1 MSVSMEARMRSVA
14 PLEARSAWLGLLVL
28 ALSLVL
34 GPIAC
39 TEVPDPIDPDAI
51 VSATHARLRARAREH
66 DDARPI
72 RLRSRDGIDL
82 PLVRLEV
89 RGTVEDPLAFT
100 ELHMDFENPEPR
112 PLDATL
118 RVQLPAQARV
128 TRFAVLIEG
137 SWREAE
143 VVERKPGQIRPSL
156 FEPAVPW
163 IDAAPSDMQR
173 FEVLLPELPGR
184 SVQKLVMSY
193 AETFATDDDVYRLA
207 LAGLREVPRFS
218 ARVVMHGQADPL
230 LADYAGVRQASE
242 LGVDELG
249 KPLIDLVRFDWT
261 PTDDLIV
268 PTTGLRRTG
277 VRHGRK
283 VAARINPLTHDHAA
297 AIAGLTIL
305 FDTSAS
311 QAVGYT
317 QRIERLAGL
326 IEALQPWV
334 GAEIWLRLIAF
345 DQGFETIHDGPI
357 GELEPGAFERLRKRR
372 ALGASNLV
380 SVLRHAGA
388 RRGPVVDR
396 VILISDG
403 KATAGVQDRSALLD
417 TVRELADGGVRRID
431 VIADSGT
438 RDEWLLRNLV
448 RQLPES
454 GLVLSADQGPRPVVR
469 RLLRT
474 VHDDVRVSVPGARWF
489 YPEVVHGV
497 QSDDEI
503 LVYADVETV
512 GESLR
517 VVIDSHG
524 KQTWDVP
531 LIEVEEPLVDW
542 ALAEARVEFLVATL
556 EDRPEGQSLVARQ
569 QLWRRIVTT
578 SRDARVVN
586 DYTRLA
592 MLADTD
598 DYDRAR
604 LDPAA
609 LPDVLFAGPDTV
621 QRRDRGV
628 PAALAQPEVPLVHT
642 RLPRF
647 SQDTLTGEQLVL
659 LADDRRAR
667 TTGDDDEDSAALE
680 PDLELLVGE
689 VDEPRSLDDLLVDET
704 PRPRVEDPIEA
715 ELARL
720 RRAQPYVKR
729 GRTRVEPP
737 LRDPEDA
744 YHGNL
749 LAVMNLL
756 DWGKVLEAKQVALAW
771 RDAEPGEVMAVVALG
786 EALEAS
792 AEIEEAARAY
802 GSIIDLHPDRA
813 DMRRFAGSRLEQLGS
828 VGGRLAIDSY
838 RRAREQR
845 PDHPSSHRLLAFALL
860 RAGRDAQAFAVLES
874 ALERD
879 WSNSFP
885 GVEKVLREDLGLAA
899 AGWIRS
905 DPEVRESVV
914 ARLDQLGA
922 SLEQEPSLRFVL
934 TWETGAND
942 VDLHVRDALG
952 SHAYY
957 DNRALRTGG
966 VLYYDATEGWGPEVF
981 TILGEPTGYPYNLQV
996 HYYARGPNGYG
1007 MGKLQ
1012 IVEHDGAGRLEFDE
1026 RPFVVM
1032 KDRAYVDLGDLDGPL
1047 GKR

>member
-1 MSVSMEARMRSVA
+1 MLVSPEARVRQAGSIGSS
-14 PLEARSAWLGLLVL
+14 LL
-28 ALSLVL
+28 ALLIVVIGL
-34 GPIAC
+34 IAC
-39 TEVPDPIDPDAI
+39 IETPTPVDPDAV
-51 VSATHARLRARAREH
+51 VSATHARLRAGERE
-66 DDARPI
+66 DPRPI

-82 PLVRLEV
+82 PLVRLEA

-118 RVQLPAQARV
+118 RVALPAQARV

-143 VVERKPGQIRPSL
+143 VVERKPGQLRPSL
-156 FEPAVPW
+156 YEPALPW
-163 IDAAPSDMQR
+163 IDPEPSAMQR
-173 FEVLLPELPGR
+173 FEVLLPELPAHA
-184 SVQKLVMSY
+184 VQKLVLSY
-193 AETFATDDDVYRLA
+193 AETFAGDEDVYRLA
-207 LAGLREVPRFS
+207 LAGLREIPRFS
-218 ARVVMHGQADPL
+218 ARVVLHGQADPL
-230 LADYAGVRQASE
+230 LADFDHAPLE
-242 LGVDELG
+242 LDGDLG

-261 PTDDLIV
+261 PTDDLVV
-268 PTTGLRRTG
+268 PTSGLRRTG
-277 VRHGRK
+277 VRNGRK
-283 VAARINPLTHDHAA
+283 VAARINPLTHDHASG
-297 AIAGLTIL
+297 IGGLTIL

-311 QAVGYT
+311 QAVGYA
-317 QRIERLAGL
+317 QRIDRLAGL
-326 IEALQPWV
+326 IESLQPWT
-334 GAEIWLRLIAF
+334 GAEIWLHLVAF
-345 DQGFETIHDGPI
+345 DQGFETIYDGPI
-357 GELEPGAFERLRKRR
+357 GKLERGAFERLRKRR

-380 SVLRHAGA
+380 SVLRHVSA
-388 RRGPVVDR
+388 RRAPASALVDR

-403 KATAGVQDRSALLD
+403 KATAGVQERSVMLD
-417 TVRELADGGVRRID
+417 AGRELAEGGVRRID
-431 VIADSGT
+431 VIADSGA
-438 RDEWLLRNLV
+438 RDEWLIRNLV

-454 GLVLSADQGPRPVVR
+454 GLVLNADEPPRALVR

-474 VHDDVRVSVPGARWF
+474 VHDDVHVSVPGARWF
-489 YPEVVHGV
+489 YPEVVHGL

-503 LVYADVETV
+503 LVFADVETV
-512 GESLR
+512 DDSLR

-542 ALAEARVEFLVATL
+542 ALAQARVDFLVATL
-556 EDRPEGQSLVARQ
+556 EDKSEGQSLIARQ

-578 SRDARVVN
+578 SRESRVVN
-586 DYTRLA
+586 AYTRLA
-592 MLADTD
+592 MLAVAD

-609 LPDVLFAGPDTV
+609 LPDVLFAGPDVV
-621 QRRDRGV
+621 QRRVRGI
-628 PAALAQPEVPLVHT
+628 PNALAQPEVPLAQS

-647 SQDTLTGEQLVL
+647 SQDTLAGEQLLL
-659 LADDRRAR
+659 LADDHRAR
-667 TTGDDDEDSAALE
+667 TASDEDDDPSALD

-689 VDEPRSLDDLLVDET
+689 LDEPRDLEEMLIEGSG
-704 PRPRVEDPIEA
+704 RSRVEDPVEA

-720 RRAQPYVKR
+720 RRAQPFVKR
-729 GRTRVEPP
+729 GRARVQPP
-737 LRDPEDA
+737 SRSPDDA

-756 DWGKVLEAKQVALAW
+756 DWGKLLEAKQVALAW
-771 RDAEPGEVMAVVALG
+771 RDAEPTEVMAVVALG
-786 EALEAS
+786 EVLEAN
-792 AEIEEAARAY
+792 AEVEAAARAY

-828 VGGRLAIDSY
+828 VGARLAVDTY

-860 RAGRDAQAFAVLES
+860 RAGREAQAFDVLEA

-899 AGWIRS
+899 AAWIRS
-905 DPEVRESVV
+905 HPD
-914 ARLDQLGA
+914 ARDAAQHRAEQAGA
-922 SLEQEPSLRFVL
+922 TIEQEPSLRFVL

-957 DNRALRTGG
+957 DSRALRTGG
-966 VLYYDATEGWGPEVF
+966 VLYYDVTEGWGPEVF

-996 HYYARGPNGYG
+996 HYYARGPNGFG

-1012 IVEHDGAGRLEFDE
+1012 IVEHDGAGRIEFED

-1032 KDRAYVDLGDLDGPL
+1032 KDRAYVDLGDLEGPL

>member
-1 MSVSMEARMRSVA
+1 MPVSMKTA
-14 PLEARSAWLGLLVL
+14 LL
-28 ALSLVL
+28 ALLALALAV
-34 GPIAC
+34 IAC
-39 TEVPDPIDPDAI
+39 TEKPTPVDPDAI
-51 VSATHARLRARAREH
+51 VSATHARLRARASER
-66 DDARPI
+66 DDPRPI

-82 PLVRLEV
+82 PLVRLEA
-89 RGTVEDPLAFT
+89 RGMVEDPLAFT

-118 RVQLPAQARV
+118 RVQLPAHARV

-156 FEPAVPW
+156 FEPAEPW
-163 IDAAPSDMQR
+163 VDPAPSEMQR

-184 SVQKLVMSY
+184 TVQKVVLSY
-193 AETFATDDDVYRLA
+193 AETFATDDDLYRLA
-207 LAGLREVPRFS
+207 LVGLREIPRFS
-218 ARVVMHGQADPL
+218 ARVVLHGQADPL
-230 LADYAGVRQASE
+230 LADFAGVRQASE
-242 LGVDELG
+242 LAVNDLG
-249 KPLIDLVRFDWT
+249 KPFIELVRFDWT
-261 PTDDLIV
+261 PADDLVV
-268 PTTGLRRTG
+268 PTSGLRRTG
-277 VRHGRK
+277 VRNGRK

-297 AIAGLTIL
+297 PIGGLTIL

-311 QAVGYT
+311 QAVGYA
-317 QRIERLAGL
+317 QRVDRLAEL
-326 IEALQPWV
+326 IAALQPWT
-334 GAEIWLRLIAF
+334 GGEIWLRLIAF

-357 GELEPGAFERLRKRR
+357 GELEQGAFERLRKRR

-380 SVLRHAGA
+380 SVLRHTGA
-388 RRGPVVDR
+388 RRGPLVDR

-403 KATAGVQDRSALLD
+403 KATAGQQDRSALLD
-417 TVRELADGGVRRID
+417 SVSELADGGVRRID
-431 VIADSGT
+431 VIADAGT

-454 GLVLSADQGPRPVVR
+454 GLVLEAENGPRPLVR

-474 VHDDVRVSVPGARWF
+474 VHDDVRVSVPGARWS
-489 YPEVVHGV
+489 YPEVVHGI

-503 LVYADVETV
+503 LVFADVETV
-512 GESLR
+512 GDSLR
-517 VVIDSHG
+517 VVVDSHG

-531 LIEVEEPLVDW
+531 LTDVEEPLVDW

-592 MLADTD
+592 MLADPD

-609 LPDVLFAGPDTV
+609 LPDVLFAGPDAV
-621 QRRDRGV
+621 QRRVRGI
-628 PAALAQPEVPLVHT
+628 PNALIQPEVPLAHT

-647 SQDTLTGEQLVL
+647 GQDTLAGEQLLL

-667 TTGDDDEDSAALE
+667 AADEEAEEPSALE
-680 PDLELLVGE
+680 PDLELLVGS
-689 VDEPRSLDDLLVDET
+689 VDEPRQIDDLLLDDA
-704 PRPRVEDPIEA
+704 PRPRVEDPVEA

-729 GRTRVEPP
+729 GRTRVEAPP
-737 LRDPEDA
+737 RSPDDA

-756 DWGKVLEAKQVALAW
+756 AWGNVLEAKQVALAW
-771 RDAEPGEVMAVVALG
+771 RDAEPTEVMAVVALG
-786 EALEAS
+786 EVLEAN
-792 AEIEEAARAY
+792 AEIEAAARAY
-802 GSIIDLHPDRA
+802 GSIIDLHPERA

-860 RAGRDAQAFAVLES
+860 RAGRDAQAFEVLES

-879 WSNSFP
+879 WSTSFP

-899 AGWIRS
+899 AGWIRRE
-905 DPEVRESVV
+905 PEARDEVQ
-914 ARLDQLGA
+914 ARLDQVGA
-922 SLEQEPSLRFVL
+922 TIEQEPSLRFVL

-966 VLYYDATEGWGPEVF
+966 VLYYDVTEGWGPEVF

-1012 IVEHDGAGRLEFDE
+1012 IVEHDGSGRLEFDE

-1032 KDRAYVDLGDLDGPL
+1032 KDRAYVDLGDLEGPL

>member
-1 MSVSMEARMRSVA
+1 MASRFALV
-14 PLEARSAWLGLLVL
+14 LLVFAVL
-28 ALSLVL
+28 ACIETAT
-34 GPIAC
+34 PN
-39 TEVPDPIDPDAI
+39 DPDAL
-51 VSATHARLRARAREH
+51 VSATHARLRERVDARE
-66 DDARPI
+66 DPRPI
-72 RLRSRDGIDL
+72 RLRSRDGTDL

-100 ELHMDFENPEPR
+100 ELHLDFENPEPR

-118 RVQLPAQARV
+118 RVELPVDARV
-128 TRFAVLIEG
+128 TRFAALIEG

-143 VVERKPGQIRPSL
+143 VVERKPGQLRPSL
-156 FEPAVPW
+156 FDPATPCIDPEPE
-163 IDAAPSDMQR
+163 PSGTQR
-173 FEVLLPELPGR
+173 FEVVLPELPGR
-184 SVQKLVMSY
+184 SIQKLVLSY
-193 AETFATDDDVYRLA
+193 AETFTGDDDMYRLS
-207 LAGLREVPRFS
+207 LTGLREVPRFS
-218 ARVVMHGQADPL
+218 ARVVLHGQADPL

-242 LGVDELG
+242 LATDERG
-249 KPLIDLVRFDWT
+249 KPLIDLVRYDWT
-261 PTDDLIV
+261 PTDDLVV
-268 PTTGLRRTG
+268 PTSGLRRTG

-297 AIAGLTIL
+297 PIGGLTIL

-311 QAVGYT
+311 RAVGYAA
-317 QRIERLAGL
+317 RIEQLAAL
-326 IEALQPWV
+326 IEALQPWT
-334 GAEIWLRLIAF
+334 GGETWLRLIAF

-357 GELEPGAFERLRKRR
+357 GELERGAFERLRKRR

-380 SVLRHAGA
+380 SVLRHTAA
-388 RRGPVVDR
+388 RRGPRVDR

-403 KATAGVQDRSALLD
+403 QATAGVQDRSVVLD

-431 VIADSGT
+431 VIADAGE
-438 RDEWLLRNLV
+438 RDAWLLRNLV

-454 GLVLSADQGPRPVVR
+454 GLVLQSDEGPRRLVR
-469 RLLRT
+469 RLVRT
-474 VHDDVRVSVPGARWF
+474 VHDDVRISVPGARWF

-503 LVYADVETV
+503 LVYADVETLD
-512 GESLR
+512 GTLR
-517 VVIDSHG
+517 VSVESHG
-524 KQTWDVP
+524 KQTLDVP
-531 LIEVEEPLVDW
+531 LTEVEEPLVDW
-542 ALAEARVEFLVATL
+542 ALAAARVEFLVATL
-556 EDRPEGQSLVARQ
+556 EEKSEGQSLVARQ

-578 SRDARVVN
+578 SRDSRVVN
-586 DYTRLA
+586 AYTRLA

-609 LPDVLFAGPDTV
+609 LPGVLFAGPDAV
-621 QRRDRGV
+621 QRRVRGI
-628 PAALAQPEVPLVHT
+628 PNALLQPEVPLART

-647 SQDTLTGEQLVL
+647 EQDTLTGEQLLL

-667 TTGDDDEDSAALE
+667 ESDEGDPDPELLE
-680 PDLELLVGE
+680 SDLELLVGDVE
-689 VDEPRSLDDLLVDET
+689 GPPLALDDLLVDDP
-704 PRPRVEDPIEA
+704 PRSRVADPVEV

-720 RRAQPYVKR
+720 RRARPYVQR
-729 GRTRVEPP
+729 GRARAEPP
-737 LRDPEDA
+737 RRDPDDA

-756 DWGKVLEAKQVALAW
+756 EWGKVLEAKQVALAW
-771 RDAEPGEVMAVVALG
+771 REAEPTEVMAVVALG
-786 EALEAS
+786 EALEAN
-792 AEIEEAARAY
+792 AEIDEAARAY

-813 DMRRFAGSRLEQLGS
+813 DMRRFAGSRLEPLGS

-860 RAGRDAQAFAVLES
+860 RAGRDAQAFQVLES

-879 WSNSFP
+879 WSSTFP

-899 AGWIRS
+899 AAWIRRE
-905 DPEVRESVV
+905 PEARDAVQ
-914 ARLDQLGA
+914 ARLDPLGA
-922 SLEQEPSLRFVL
+922 EFEREPSLRFVL

-966 VLYYDATEGWGPEVF
+966 VLYYDVTEGWGPEVF

-1012 IVEHDGAGRLEFDE
+1012 IVEHDGSGRIEFDE

-1032 KDRAYVDLGDLDGPL
+1032 KDRAYVDLGDLEGPL

>member
-1 MSVSMEARMRSVA
+1 MSVSTEARLRRAASIESTWRA
-14 PLEARSAWLGLLVL
+14 TWTLLTLLVL
-28 ALSLVL
+28 AL
-34 GPIAC
+34 GAIAC
-39 TEVPDPIDPDAI
+39 TEPTSTIDPDALI
-51 VSATHARLRARAREH
+51 SATQARLRARAGDR
-66 DDARPI
+66 DDRPI

-82 PLVRLEV
+82 PLARLEV
-89 RGTVEDPLAFT
+89 RGTLEDPLAFT
-100 ELHMDFENPEPR
+100 ELHMEFENPEPR
-112 PLDATL
+112 MLDATL
-118 RVQLPAQARV
+118 RVQLPAHARV

-143 VVERKPGQIRPSL
+143 VVERKPGQLRPSL
-156 FEPAVPW
+156 FDPATPWADPEPSP
-163 IDAAPSDMQR
+163 MQR

-184 SVQKLVMSY
+184 SIQKLVLSY
-193 AETFATDDDVYRLA
+193 AETFAGDEDMYRIA

-218 ARVVMHGQADPL
+218 ARVVLHGQADPL

-242 LGVDELG
+242 LGVDERG
-249 KPLIDLVRFDWT
+249 KPLIDLVRLDWT
-261 PTDDLIV
+261 PTDDLVV
-268 PTTGLRRTG
+268 PTSGLRQIG
-277 VRHGRK
+277 VRNGRK
-283 VAARINPLTHDHAA
+283 VAARINPLTHDHASP
-297 AIAGLTIL
+297 IGGVTIL

-311 QAVGYT
+311 QAVGYAD
-317 QRIERLAGL
+317 RVAELAEL
-326 IEALQPWV
+326 IEALQPWT
-334 GAEIWLRLIAF
+334 GADIWLRLIAF
-345 DQGFETIHDGPI
+345 DQGFEVIHDGPI
-357 GELEPGAFERLRKRR
+357 RKLERGAFERLRKRR

-380 SVLRHAGA
+380 SVLRYTGA
-388 RRGPVVDR
+388 QRGPLVDR

-403 KATAGVQDRSALLD
+403 KATAGVLDRSVVLD
-417 TVRELADGGVRRID
+417 TVRELADGGIRRID
-431 VIADSGT
+431 VVADSGA
-438 RDEWLLRNLV
+438 REEWMIRNIV

-454 GLVLSADQGPRPVVR
+454 GLVLDAEDSPRRLVR

-474 VHDDVRVSVPGARWF
+474 VHDDVRISVPGARWY

-503 LVYADVETV
+503 LVFADVETV

-517 VVIDSHG
+517 VVVESHG

-531 LIEVEEPLVDW
+531 LLDVEEPLVDW

-556 EDRPEGQSLVARQ
+556 EERSEGQSLVARQ

-578 SRDARVVN
+578 SRDSRVVN
-586 DYTRLA
+586 AYTRLA
-592 MLADTD
+592 MLADAD
-598 DYDRAR
+598 DYDHAR

-609 LPDVLFAGPDTV
+609 LPDVLFSGPDAV
-621 QRRDRGV
+621 QRRVRGI
-628 PAALAQPEVPLVHT
+628 PNALTQPEVPLAAT

-647 SQDTLTGEQLVL
+647 EQDTLTGEQLLL

-667 TTGDDDEDSAALE
+667 IQDDDEEDEAALE
-680 PDLELLVGE
+680 PDLEILVGD
-689 VDEPRSLDDLLVDET
+689 VDPPRELDDLIAEHPRSQVDD
-704 PRPRVEDPIEA
+704 PVEV

-729 GRTRVEPP
+729 GRTRTEPP
-737 LRDPEDA
+737 ERSPDDA
-744 YHGNL
+744 YHGNF

-756 DWGKVLEAKQVALAW
+756 GWGKVVEAKQVALAW
-771 RDAEPGEVMAVVALG
+771 REAEPTEIMAVVALG
-786 EALEAS
+786 EALEAN
-792 AEIEEAARAY
+792 AEIEAAARAY
-802 GSIIDLHPDRA
+802 GSIIDLYPDRA

-828 VGGRLAIDSY
+828 AGARLAIDTY

-860 RAGRDAQAFAVLES
+860 RAGRDAQAFQVLES

-879 WSNSFP
+879 WSTSFS
-885 GVEKVLREDLGLAA
+885 GVEKILREDLGLAA
-899 AGWIRS
+899 AAWIRR
-905 DPEVRESVV
+905 DPSVREAVEVRLAAS
-914 ARLDQLGA
+914 GA
-922 SLEQEPSLRFVL
+922 TLEREPSLRFIL

-957 DNRALRTGG
+957 DNRALKTGG
-966 VLYYDATEGWGPEVF
+966 VLYYDVTEGWGPEVF

-996 HYYARGPNGYG
+996 HYYARGPNGFG

-1012 IVEHDGAGRLEFDE
+1012 IVEHDGAGRIEFDE

-1032 KDRAYVDLGDLDGPL
+1032 KDRAYVDLGELAGPL